1 MRILVVEDDQT
12 LGSLLSEYLKML
24 QHETIDVVST
34 GSEAR
39 EVIVAGEAYD
49 CAFVDLMLPDIHGLE
64 LLQILKEYQPTT
76 PSVIM
81 SGHPTSEYALQAM
94 RGGASD
100 FLTKPFSLQELALT
114 VERLGKERR
123 LRLENRT
130 LRVEQ
135 QGWAGRFSGIIKSLV
150 NTLEERD
157 PHTGKHSERVV
168 GYAVGMAK
176 ALGCTGTQI
185 DSLRTAGHLYDLGK
199 IGIAESILN
208 KPGAL
213 SPDEYEMIK
222 LHPEMGDSIGAEL
235 GLSDEQRA
243 IIRYHH
249 ERWDG
254 RGYPSGLA
262 QQEVPVL
269 ARIVA
274 VADAFD
280 SMTSK
285 RADRG
290 AMEEEVA
297 IQELLDNAGTQFD
310 PEVVK
315 VFVAMR
321 SDRRGDQEHVDGK
334 TVRRQIECF
343 RCQ

>member
-135 QGWAGRFSGIIKSLV
+135 QGWAGRFSGIIKS
-150 NTLEERD
+150 
-157 PHTGKHSERVV
+157 
-168 GYAVGMAK
+168 
-176 ALGCTGTQI
+176 
-185 DSLRTAGHLYDLGK
+185 
-199 IGIAESILN
+199 
-208 KPGAL
+208 
-213 SPDEYEMIK
+213 
-222 LHPEMGDSIGAEL
+222 
-235 GLSDEQRA
+235 
-243 IIRYHH
+243 
-249 ERWDG
+249 
-254 RGYPSGLA
+254 
-262 QQEVPVL
+262 
-269 ARIVA
+269 
-274 VADAFD
+274 
-280 SMTSK
+280 
-285 RADRG
+285 
-290 AMEEEVA
+290 
-297 IQELLDNAGTQFD
+297 
-310 PEVVK
+310 
-315 VFVAMR
+315 
-321 SDRRGDQEHVDGK
+321 
-334 TVRRQIECF
+334 
-343 RCQ
+343 